1 MEIKKFGM
9 NKPQSFNPWFVHFFI
24 FPFQSIEMRRVL
36 LALTLFASCAAPSQ
50 NTISIVP
57 APLKMETKQGNF
69 TLSSTTVIY
78 IFNKGEQATADF
90 LNSYLKEHHGFS
102 LQVVNKEPSKNFISF
117 VTPQFFKKPDNE
129 ERYTLNVTENSVQI
143 QGDGKAGT
151 FYGMQTLIQLLPIP
165 TSDKLAL
172 KAPKFSI
179 PCVSIDD
186 QPRFAYRGMHLDV
199 SRHFFPIDYVKK
211 YIDYIALHKMN
222 RFHWHLTDDQGWRIE
237 IKKYPKL
244 TSVGAWRKG
253 TIIGRFP
260 GTGNDNTKH
269 GGFYTQEEV
278 KEIVQYAAARQIT
291 VIPEIEM
298 PGHSM
303 AAIAAYPQLSTTP
316 DVQQEVAMTW
326 GLNGVANN
334 VLAPTDYVFNFIQ
347 DVLSEVMPLFPSE
360 VIHIGGDECS
370 KIWWKKDPVSQEVM
384 KKNNLKNE
392 DELQSYFI
400 QRIEKF
406 VNSKGK
412 KIIGWD
418 EILEGGLAPNALVM
432 SWTGEKGGIHAA
444 KEKHQ
449 VVMTPGGWCY
459 FDHSQSKN
467 EDSVTF
473 GQYLPLE
480 KVYNYEPVPKELNEE
495 EAKYIL
501 GAQANLWTE
510 YVAYPSKVEY
520 QIFPRMAALSEVLWS
535 SKQNRNWEDFEKRLP
550 VQLKRYELWKANY
563 SKAYYDVNVT
573 IEPNQDND
581 GVLLTGTVRDSS
593 IWVGIGKRK
602 DWSEKDEKKL
612 AAYGSGKAQLSIQE
626 QWPYTV
632 FALKNGKMIS
642 SVTIPFAF
650 NKATGKKIATN
661 IPPSQ
666 SYPGNGGIFSMVNG
680 VKSEKGIQSSEWC
693 GWAGKQVEIVIDLGK
708 ETNIKEVNLHILA
721 QPSSWIH
728 APESFKV
735 ELSNDGATFEDPHT
749 TFLDFDQYAE
759 GYSSM
764 KWMKRKLSEDP
775 NKTYTTR
782 FIKLKVNAVNNI
794 PSGNPGAGKPAWMFI
809 DEIEVN

>member
-1 MEIKKFGM
+1 LFISL
-9 NKPQSFNPWFVHFFI
+9 SFRFNQF
-24 FPFQSIEMRRVL
+24 EMKRLL
-36 LALTLFASCAAPSQ
+36 LAFTLFASCAAPSQ
-50 NTISIVP
+50 NVVGIIP

-69 TLSSTTVIY
+69 TLSPTTSIY
-78 IFNKGEQATADF
+78 ILNKGEQSTADF

-102 LQVVNKEPSKNFISF
+102 LKVVSKEPSSNFISF
-117 VTPQFFKKPDNE
+117 VTPQFFRKPDNE
-129 ERYTLNVTENSVQI
+129 ERYTLNVTANSILI

-151 FYGMQTLIQLLPIP
+151 FYGMQTLIQLLPMP

-172 KAPKFSI
+172 KAQKFSI

-186 QPRFAYRGMHLDV
+186 QPRFPYRGMHLDV
-199 SRHFFPIDYVKK
+199 SRHFFPISYVKK

-237 IKKYPKL
+237 IKKYPRL

-260 GTGNDNTKH
+260 GTGNDNIKH

-278 KEIVQYAAARQIT
+278 KEIVQYATARQIT

-334 VLAPTDYVFNFIQ
+334 VLAPTDYTFNFMQ
-347 DVLSEVMPLFPSE
+347 NVLSEVMPLFPSE

-467 EDSVTF
+467 EDSVTI
-473 GQYLPLE
+473 GHYLPLE
-480 KVYNYEPVPKELNEE
+480 KVYGYEPVPAELSEE

-510 YVAYPSKVEY
+510 YIAYPSKVEY

-535 SKQNRNWEDFEKRLP
+535 SKEKRNWADFEKRLP
-550 VQLKRYELWKANY
+550 MQLKRYELWKANY
-563 SKAYYDVNVT
+563 SRAYYD
-573 IEPNQDND
+573 IETLISQGEKIGSISIKATMKDSTA
-581 GVLLTGTVRDSS
+581 LLIIS
-593 IWVGIGKRK
+593 KRK
-602 DWSEKDEKKL
+602 DWFGLNEKMVDSFGHGGIELTISET
-612 AAYGSGKAQLSIQE
+612 
-626 QWPYTV
+626 WPYAIT
-632 FALKNGKMIS
+632 AINEKNGKPIS
-642 SVTIPFAF
+642 QVIIPFSF
-650 NKATGKKIATN
+650 NKATGKKITPN
-661 IPPSQ
+661 IPPAG

-708 ETNIKEVNLHILA
+708 ETAIKEVNLHILA
-721 QPSSWIH
+721 QPSAWIH
-728 APESFKV
+728 APESFVV
-735 ELSNDGATFEDPHT
+735 ELSNDGVTFEDPHT
-749 TFLDFDQYAE
+749 TFLDFDQHDA

-775 NKTYTTR
+775 SKTYTTR
-782 FIKLKVNAVNNI
+782 LIKLKVNAVDKI
-794 PSGNPGAGKPAWMFI
+794 PAGNPGAGKPAWMFI

>member
-1 MEIKKFGM
+1 
-9 NKPQSFNPWFVHFFI
+9 
-24 FPFQSIEMRRVL
+24 
-36 LALTLFASCAAPSQ
+36 
-50 NTISIVP
+50 
-57 APLKMETKQGNF
+57 
-69 TLSSTTVIY
+69 
-78 IFNKGEQATADF
+78 
-90 LNSYLKEHHGFS
+90 
-102 LQVVNKEPSKNFISF
+102 
-117 VTPQFFKKPDNE
+117 
-129 ERYTLNVTENSVQI
+129 LNVTANSIQI

-186 QPRFAYRGMHLDV
+186 QPRFPYRGMHLDV
-199 SRHFFPIDYVKK
+199 SRHFFPISYVKK

-269 GGFYTQEEV
+269 GGFYTQEQV

-334 VLAPTDYVFNFIQ
+334 VLAPTDYVFNFMQ
-347 DVLSEVMPLFPSE
+347 DVLDEVMPLFPSE

-467 EDSVTF
+467 EDSVTI
-473 GQYLPLE
+473 GSYLPLE
-480 KVYNYEPVPKELNEE
+480 KVYGYEPVPAELSEE
-495 EAKYIL
+495 EGKYIL

-510 YVAYPSKVEY
+510 YIAYPSKVEY

-535 SKQNRNWEDFEKRLP
+535 SKEKRNWEDFEKRLTLL
-550 VQLKRYELWKANY
+550 LKRYELWKANY
-563 SKAYYDVNVT
+563 SDEIYRL
-573 IEPNQDND
+573 QDEILPAKD
-581 GVLLTGTVRDSS
+581 SGFLLWKFKTNLPEGDYIVFADKDYISPKKDT
-593 IWVGIGKRK
+593 IWVEFEENPDSIIAVNINIGDTLQRPASKKNLDSTLLIKSSGTYHLKLVQFLGERKRK
-602 DWSEKDEKKL
+602 YFPELTKTFS
-612 AAYGSGKAQLSIQE
+612 
-626 QWPYTV
+626 
-632 FALKNGKMIS
+632 
-642 SVTIPFAF
+642 F
-650 NKATGKKIATN
+650 NKATGKKITTN
-661 IPPSQ
+661 IPPAG

-693 GWAGKQVEIVIDLGK
+693 GWVGKQVEIVIDLGK
-708 ETNIKEVNLHILA
+708 ETDIKEVNLHILA
-721 QPSSWIH
+721 QPSAWIH
-728 APESFKV
+728 APESFEV
-735 ELSNDGATFEDPHT
+735 ELSKDGTTFEDPRT
-749 TFLDFDQYAE
+749 SFLDFDKNTE

-764 KWMKRKLSEDP
+764 KWMRRKLSENP

-782 FIKLKVNAVNNI
+782 FIKIKVNAVDKI

-809 DEIEVN
+809 DEIDVTDWNSK

>member
-1 MEIKKFGM
+1 MK
-9 NKPQSFNPWFVHFFI
+9 
-24 FPFQSIEMRRVL
+24 RLL
-36 LALTLFASCAAPSQ
+36 LAFTLFGSCAAPSQ
-50 NTISIVP
+50 NIVSIVP
-57 APLKMETKQGNF
+57 APSKMETKQGNF
-69 TLSSTTVIY
+69 ALSPTTSIY
-78 IFNKGEQATADF
+78 ILNKGEQPTADF

-102 LQVVNKEPSKNFISF
+102 LKVVNTEPSSNYISF

-129 ERYTLNVTENSVQI
+129 ERYTLNVTQNNIQI

-165 TSDKLAL
+165 TSEKLAL
-172 KAPKFSI
+172 KAQKFSI

-186 QPRFAYRGMHLDV
+186 QPRFAYRGMHFDV
-199 SRHFFPIDYVKK
+199 SRHFFPISYVKK
-211 YIDYIALHKMN
+211 YIDYLALHKMN

-269 GGFYTQEEV
+269 GGFYTQEQV
-278 KEIVQYAAARQIT
+278 KEIVQYAASRQIT

-303 AAIAAYPQLSTTP
+303 AAIAAYPALSTTP
-316 DVQQEVAMTW
+316 DMQQEVAMTW

-334 VLAPTDYVFNFIQ
+334 VLAPTDYTFKFME

-370 KIWWKKDPVSQEVM
+370 KIWWKKDPVSQRIM
-384 KKNNLKNE
+384 KENNLKGE

-467 EDSVTF
+467 EDSVTI
-473 GQYLPLE
+473 GHYLPLE
-480 KVYNYEPVPKELNEE
+480 KVYGYEPVPAELTEE
-495 EAKYIL
+495 EGKYVL

-510 YVAYPSKVEY
+510 YIAYPSKVEY
-520 QIFPRMAALSEVLWS
+520 MLFPRMAALSEVLWS
-535 SKQNRNWEDFEKRLP
+535 SKQKRNWEDFEKRLP
-550 VQLKRYELWKANY
+550 TQLKRYELWKANY
-563 SKAYYDVNVT
+563 SRAYYEIQAK
-573 IEPNQDND
+573 IEPTENYEGLKLSLKSNSKEGKIQLQFGKLSSYIQDYEKPLI
-581 GVLLTGTVRDSS
+581 LL
-593 IWVGIGKRK
+593 K
-602 DWSEKDEKKL
+602 
-612 AAYGSGKAQLSIQE
+612 
-626 QWPYTV
+626 
-632 FALKNGKMIS
+632 S
-642 SVTIPFAF
+642 SVVEAGLIEGQKRTNTVAFNFSF
-650 NKATGKKIATN
+650 NKATGKKITSN

-666 SYPGNGGIFSMVNG
+666 SYPGNEGLFSLVNG
-680 VKSEKGIQSSEWC
+680 VKSERGINSSEWC
-693 GWAGKQVEIVIDLGK
+693 GWSGKEVELTIDLGK
-708 ETNIKEVNLHILA
+708 ETNIRSVILNILD
-721 QPSSWIH
+721 QKSSWIH
-728 APESFKV
+728 PLKLKSIATSKDG
-735 ELSNDGATFEDPHT
+735 NDYHVIDDLIVNDMMEGEVLRRIPFG
-749 TFLDFDQYAE
+749 FAE
-759 GYSSM
+759 QAA
-764 KWMKRKLSEDP
+764 
-775 NKTYTTR
+775 R
-782 FIKLKVNAVNNI
+782 FIKITVAALNKI
-794 PSGNPGAGKPAWMFI
+794 PEGNPGTGKPAWMFI